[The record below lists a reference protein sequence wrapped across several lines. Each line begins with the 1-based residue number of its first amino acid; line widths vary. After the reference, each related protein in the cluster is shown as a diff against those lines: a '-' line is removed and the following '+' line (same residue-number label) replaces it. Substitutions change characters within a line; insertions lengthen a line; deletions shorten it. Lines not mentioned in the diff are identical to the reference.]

1 MAHDWS
7 RALEP
12 GRGGARL
19 RVRVVPRSAKPGLDG
34 LVEDGN
40 GRFAVRLKL
49 AAPPVDGRANAEAA
63 ARVADAVGLPLRDVE
78 LVFGP
83 AAKIKVFRLAG
94 LTVTEAAG
102 RLAAA
107 APGGG

>member
-1 MAHDWS
+1 MPDDWS
-7 RALEP
+7 RALED

-40 GRFAVRLKL
+40 GRAAVRLKL

-63 ARVADAVGLPLRDVE
+63 DRVADAVGLPKRDVE

-83 AAKIKVFRLAG
+83 AAKIKVFRLGG
-94 LTVTEAAG
+94 LTVEEAAR
-102 RLAAA
+102 RLAAQA
-107 APGGG
+107 SGES